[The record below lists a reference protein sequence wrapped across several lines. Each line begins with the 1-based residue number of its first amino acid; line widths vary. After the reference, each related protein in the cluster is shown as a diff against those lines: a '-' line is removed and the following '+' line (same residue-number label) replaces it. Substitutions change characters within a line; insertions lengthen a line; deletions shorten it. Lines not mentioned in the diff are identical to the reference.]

1 MQELLFYETVEESE
15 PIVALEMQRKIIELL
30 LDRIYTFQHFPLH
43 RAKILVWKGRI
54 NRISTQGD
62 DEWLSYLTEAI
73 NILVCYNI

>member
-15 PIVALEMQRKIIELL
+15 PIVALEMQRKILELL
-30 LDRIYTFQHFPLH
+30 LDRIYTLEHFPLH

-54 NRISTQGD
+54 NRIDTQGD